1 MNMQVSLWP
10 KSLRTDCL
18 RRAVQS
24 YNSFRVEWPAFPRSA
39 LPPRDNRNIAKL
51 THRTQVYMKE
61 LRELQQQYPGLVQ
74 LLTRKDVARL
84 AGVSTATIKRDVKR
98 GLLKEIAPNARRR
111 RYHPKDVEAYLAAKF
126 PALAYTKRRL
136 STIQTA
142 GNPSG
147 GDVET
152 PDGNDSPAR
161 PDAKMAGSG
170 AKGAD
175 CPENP
180 PKAQQR
186 EVSRPIMH
194 FFCRTP
200 HAPVFQPNPTT
211 RELQFDRSD
220 GLGQPPLFS
229 KILLQIFADAWL
241 RRRAIELWRVPA
253 AFRNN

>member
-186 EVSRPIMH
+186 EVSRPIIYY
-194 FFCRTP
+194 FSK
-200 HAPVFQPNPTT
+200 NP
-211 RELQFDRSD
+211 
-220 GLGQPPLFS
+220 GPPLFRCFSFPSLPKFDDGNGVGQRVNFS
-229 KILLQIFADAWL
+229 KSRLQFIPDTLLL
-241 RRRAIELWRVPA
+241 RRAIQLWRGVSP
-253 AFRNN
+253 FRTN